1 MHFLLSALSSICQC
15 QCVADNQIMGANLNI
30 INKYLLYFKLAQ
42 HSPLLSF
49 PRGALSDGIITSCH
63 LQSHELVFSTG
74 ETNNSHH
81 CFQQECWVKEFD
93 SYQPY
98 QFILEVSN
106 SLRLFFV
113 LFSLSLS
120 LSDIQT
126 KVQSFPRSRKFLK
139 YLLLIEITLM
149 VTMTQMLRR
158 RMRRSRVIVKVWSLS
173 AGGGAGGGY
182 YWRG

>member
-106 SLRLFFV
+106 SLRLVFV
-113 LFSLSLS
+113 LTLFSLSLFLFQIS
-120 LSDIQT
+120 KPKYSRFTDPE
-126 KVQSFPRSRKFLK
+126 SFWN
-139 YLLLIEITLM
+139 IC
-149 VTMTQMLRR
+149 
-158 RMRRSRVIVKVWSLS
+158 
-173 AGGGAGGGY
+173 
-182 YWRG
+182 YW